1 MAPPD
6 WEVISLEAIY
16 LLLKLDIKRGKKKE
30 QTSSS
35 CSFFPHI
42 FVNSRQKNVFG

>member
-6 WEVISLEAIY
+6 WEVITLEAIY
-16 LLLKLDIKRGKKKE
+16 LLLKLDIKREKKE